1 MKLLVIGREGQ
12 LARSVA
18 ERAAAA
24 GVTPRFLSRPA
35 IDLARPDAAAD
46 ALARAIGTERPAAI
60 VNAAAYTNVDGAE
73 DDADT
78 ARAVNA
84 VSPGAMAGTARER
97 GVPFVHVSTDY
108 VFDGRADRP
117 YRPDDPV
124 RPLGAYGRT
133 KEEGERLVREAHP
146 DHAIVRT
153 AWVTS
158 PFGRN
163 FLLTMLRVAEGRDEL
178 RVVGDQIGSP
188 TSALD
193 LADATLRIA
202 RTLTEG
208 RGGGETV
215 HVVGEGRTSWA
226 GLAEAIF
233 DESAKYGGPTAR
245 VSAIPSSEYPTPTE
259 RPAWSVLDTKRALDV
274 FDVRMPPW
282 EESQRAIVRRVV
294 KAA

>member
-1 MKLLVIGREGQ
+1 MKLLVIGRAGQ

-18 ERAAAA
+18 ERADAA
-24 GVTPRFLSRPA
+24 GAAPRFLSRPG
-35 IDLARPDAAAD
+35 IDLARPDAVAD
-46 ALARAIGTERPAAI
+46 ALGRAIETERPDAI
-60 VNAAAYTNVDGAE
+60 LNAAAYTNVDGAE

-84 VSPGAMAGTARER
+84 LSPGAMAGAARER
-97 GVPFVHVSTDY
+97 GVPFVQVSTDY

-124 RPLGAYGRT
+124 RPLGTYGRT

-193 LADATLRIA
+193 LADATMRIA
-202 RTLTEG
+202 RGLTKG

-215 HVVGEGRTSWA
+215 HVAGEGRTSWA
-226 GLAEAIF
+226 GLAEAILA
-233 DESAKYGGPTAR
+233 ESAKHGGPLAR
-245 VSAIPSSEYPTPTE
+245 VTAIPSSEYPTPTE
-259 RPAWSVLDTKRALDV
+259 RPLWSVLDTSRARDV
-274 FDVRMPPW
+274 FGVEIPPW
-282 EESQRAIVRRVV
+282 EESQRQIVRRLI
-294 KAA
+294 KAS